1 MQGDG
6 EQDGGGAWQDAR
18 AQGGGEEEVSVLF
31 RGVVD
36 GGVASSNCCFLEI
49 PESCSQ

>member
-18 AQGGGEEEVSVLF
+18 AQGGGEEE
-31 RGVVD
+31 
-36 GGVASSNCCFLEI
+36 GGAGEDV
-49 PESCSQ
+49 P